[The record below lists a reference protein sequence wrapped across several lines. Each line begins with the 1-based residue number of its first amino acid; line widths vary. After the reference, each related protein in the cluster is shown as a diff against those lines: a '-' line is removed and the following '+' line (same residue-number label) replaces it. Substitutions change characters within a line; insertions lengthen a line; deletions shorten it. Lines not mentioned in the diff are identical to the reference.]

1 MNELLRLITA
11 PDDLLQEFG
20 SRVAKD
26 NTKAL
31 NDRSVNIYTDE
42 RTLMFLPAIIA
53 EGNLDFMKA
62 CAVNMYDDSRKD
74 VIIEFLDELW
84 KLTIKGERLLDKK
97 V

>member
-11 PDDLLQEFG
+11 PDDLLHKFR

-26 NTKAL
+26 TAKRL
-31 NDRSVNIYTDE
+31 NDKSVDIYTDE
-42 RTLMFLPAIIA
+42 KTLMFLPAIIA

-62 CAVNMYDDSRKD
+62 CAENMYDDSRKD

-84 KLTIKGERLLDKK
+84 KLTIKGEKLLDEK

>member
-1 MNELLRLITA
+1 M
-11 PDDLLQEFG
+11 LQEFG

-26 NTKAL
+26 TAKRL
-31 NDRSVNIYTDE
+31 NDKSVDIYTDE
-42 RTLMFLPAIIA
+42 KTLMFLPAIIA

-62 CAVNMYDDSRKD
+62 CAENMYDDSRKD

-84 KLTIKGERLLDKK
+84 KLTIKGEKLLDEK

>member
-11 PDDLLQEFG
+11 LDDLLHEFG

-26 NTKAL
+26 TAKRL
-31 NDRSVNIYTDE
+31 NDKSVDIYTDE
-42 RTLMFLPAIIA
+42 KTLMFLPAIIA

-62 CAVNMYDDSRKD
+62 CAENMYDDSRKD

-84 KLTIKGERLLDKK
+84 KLTIKGEKLLDEK

>member
-11 PDDLLQEFG
+11 PDDLLHEFG
-20 SRVAKD
+20 SKVAKD
-26 NTKAL
+26 TAKRL
-31 NDRSVNIYTDE
+31 NDKSVDIYTDE
-42 RTLMFLPAIIA
+42 KTLMFLPAIIA

-62 CAVNMYDDSRKD
+62 CAENMYDDSRKD

-84 KLTIKGERLLDKK
+84 KLTIKGEKLLDEK

>member
-31 NDRSVNIYTDE
+31 NDRSVDIYTDE

-53 EGNLDFMKA
+53 EGNLDFMKT
-62 CAVNMYDDSRKD
+62 CAVNMYDDSRKE
-74 VIIEFLDELW
+74 VIFEFLDELW
-84 KLTIKGERLLDKK
+84 KLTSKGERLLDKK

>member
-11 PDDLLQEFG
+11 LDDLLQEFG

-31 NDRSVNIYTDE
+31 NDRSVDIYTDE
-42 RTLMFLPAIIA
+42 RILMFLPAIIA

-62 CAVNMYDDSRKD
+62 CAVNMYDDSRKE

-84 KLTIKGERLLDKK
+84 KLTSKGEKLLDKR